1 MHVCFSGI
9 DAEGI
14 PFATQVFQTIF
25 SFSGWSFSSC
35 LYFSRELELSQK
47 TITYKCTNGKKYLK
61 QHFISGSFAK
71 FSTQPGLFSTYNSDF

>member
-9 DAEGI
+9 DAEEI

-35 LYFSRELELSQK
+35 LYFSRELELFKKQLL
-47 TITYKCTNGKKYLK
+47 TNAQMEKN
-61 QHFISGSFAK
+61 
-71 FSTQPGLFSTYNSDF
+71 T